1 MEQKRKIIPPIYAL
15 LALGAMAT
23 LHSYW
28 PVRRFLTLPYSL
40 VGGLWIAL
48 GLVLIGSAMGGFRR
62 AGTPVIPFEPST
74 ALVTS
79 GIYRYTRNPMYLGL
93 TMVLIGCALLF
104 GSLGAL
110 LPIPVFLLIIEFR
123 FVRGEERFLE
133 EIFGDTYLEYKRR
146 VRRWL

>member
-15 LALGAMAT
+15 LALGAMAL

-28 PVRRFLTLPYSL
+28 PLRQLLVPPYSL

-48 GLVLIGSAMGGFRR
+48 GLTLIGFAMGGFKR
-62 AGTPVIPFEPST
+62 AGTPVIPFERST
-74 ALVTS
+74 ALVTD

-93 TMVLIGCALLF
+93 TLVLLGAALLF

-110 LPIPVFLLIIEFR
+110 LPVPVFLLIVRQR
-123 FVRGEERFLE
+123 FVLGEERFLE
-133 EIFGDTYLEYKRR
+133 DIFGAEYLAYKQR